1 MAHDNCLWSSERVLP
16 TKQMGRIE
24 VDTVTA
30 LQAQIATLTK
40 QIGNLTH
47 KTNTPSTSESCNLLS
62 YSNNNFG
69 ISDAGFMEDGNIE
82 QANYVGNQFQGR
94 QANNPYSNTYNAK
107 SPKFFME

>member
-1 MAHDNCLWSSERVLP
+1 
-16 TKQMGRIE
+16 MGRIE

-40 QIGNLTH
+40 QIGNLTY

-94 QANNPYSNTYNAK
+94 QANNPYSNTYN
-107 SPKFFME
+107 PGW